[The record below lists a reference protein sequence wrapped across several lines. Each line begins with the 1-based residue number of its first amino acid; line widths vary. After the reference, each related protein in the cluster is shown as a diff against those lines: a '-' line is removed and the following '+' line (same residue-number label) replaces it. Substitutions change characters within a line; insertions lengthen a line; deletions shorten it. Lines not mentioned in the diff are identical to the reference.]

1 MTTVVR
7 PLTLTEGRLLRD
19 DVPGFTF
26 ATGLAVAEDYLSFP
40 GALDRLVAALESGIP
55 PHWWSHLLIDPT
67 IATLVGLG
75 GFKGEPRNGA
85 VEIGYSVAPDHR
97 GVGHATRAIAS
108 LLRGATDA
116 GVGNALAHTLA
127 EPNPSTR
134 VLERSGFRR
143 TATLPNPDLGRIWR
157 WERRLWPSSRSDTDP
172 QPVSL
177 SESPFDRRG
186 AIR

>member
-1 MTTVVR
+1 MTTLVR
-7 PLTLTEGRLLRD
+7 PLTLPEGRLLRD
-19 DVPGFTF
+19 DVPGFTS
-26 ATGLAVAEDYLSFP
+26 ATGLAVAEGYLDFP
-40 GALDRLVAALESGIP
+40 GALDRLVAALESGVP
-55 PHWWSHLLIDPT
+55 PHWWSHLVIDPA

-108 LLRGATDA
+108 WLRGAADA
-116 GVGNALAHTLA
+116 GVDNALAHTMA

-143 TATLPNPDLGRIWR
+143 TATLPDPALGEIWR
-157 WERRLWPSSRSDTDP
+157 WHRRLGPGSRSDIDP
-172 QPVSL
+172 QPAPLSDSL
-177 SESPFDRRG
+177 LDRRG
-186 AIR
+186 AI